1 MLEPI
6 ESTDHGCFKSEYDQM
21 QEAHLAEIVSTLKRI
36 WPLVKCE
43 PLGREDFREICAE
56 CGVKWLFD
64 DLSKE
69 V

>member
-1 MLEPI
+1 
-6 ESTDHGCFKSEYDQM
+6 M

-56 CGVKWLFD
+56 CGVKWLYE
-64 DLSKE
+64 DLIKE
-69 V
+69 VA